1 MAYRAKVYVT
11 LKEGV
16 LDPQGDAVR
25 KGLGS
30 MGYPVRD
37 VRVGRYIVLTLDA
50 QSREAAEQ
58 KVEEMCRRLLA
69 NPVIEDFSFDPLEE
83 V

>member
-1 MAYRAKVYVT
+1 MRFLAKVNVT

-25 KGLGS
+25 KGLNS
-30 MGYPVRD
+30 MGYQVQEA
-37 VRVGRYIVLTLDA
+37 RVGRLIELTLEGEDK
-50 QSREAAEQ
+50 EAARRH
-58 KVEEMCRRLLA
+58 VEEMCRRLLA
-69 NPVIEDFSFDPLEE
+69 NPVTEEFVIDSLEE